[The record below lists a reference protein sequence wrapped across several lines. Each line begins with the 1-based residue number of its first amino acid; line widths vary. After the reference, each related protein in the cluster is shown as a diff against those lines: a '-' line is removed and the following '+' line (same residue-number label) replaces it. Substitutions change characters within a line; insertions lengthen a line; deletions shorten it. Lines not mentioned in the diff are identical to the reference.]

1 MSADKQELEERQQ
14 EMWRRGAEGWDRRQ
28 QTLREKTAPVA
39 QWLVTAIDPKPGE
52 HVLELAAGPG
62 ETGLIAAQRLGPEG
76 RLLSTD
82 QAPQMVEIARRRAGE
97 LGLENVDFDV
107 IDAQRM
113 ELEPGSF
120 DAVLC
125 RWGYMLMADPDEAL
139 RRTRRALKQGGRLA
153 MATWDRPDRNLWMS
167 APVIALVSEGAMAPP
182 NPGDPSPFAMPD
194 PGDIE
199 RRLQAAGFS
208 STRAELITFPLIYA
222 SFDAYWEETVDL
234 AAPIRGAVEGLEPDE
249 VAKIRTKIQETLSQF
264 TGEDGRIEAPANAV
278 VAAAVA

>member
-1 MSADKQELEERQQ
+1 MSADAQELGERQQ

-39 QWLVTAIDPKPGE
+39 RWLVNVIDPRAGE
-52 HVLELAAGPG
+52 RVLELAAGPG
-62 ETGLIAAQRLGPEG
+62 ETGLIAAQRLGPDG
-76 RLLSTD
+76 RLISTD
-82 QAPQMVEIARRRAGE
+82 QAPEMVAIARRRAAE

-107 IDAQRM
+107 IDAQQM

-139 RRTRRALKQGGRLA
+139 RRTRRVLKQGGRLA

-167 APVIALVSEGAMAPP
+167 APVIALVSEGMMPPP

-199 RRLQAAGFS
+199 RRLRAAGFS
-208 STRAELITFPLIYA
+208 SARAELITFPQTYA
-222 SFDAYWEETVDL
+222 SFEAYWEETIDMS
-234 AAPIRGAVEGLEPDE
+234 APILGAVEGLQPDE
-249 VAKIRTKIQETLSQF
+249 VAKVRAKTQETLSQF
-264 TGEDGRIEAPANAV
+264 TSQDGRIEAPANAV